1 MKFMFWMVGFVCM
14 SLLLVFGFVAMH
26 EFGHQQI
33 SLYHGCVRPDMNVSL
48 LGGTFECLEYRERSD
63 TERLQ
68 EAKMQSLQEIIG
80 YNILILITAYLMIS
94 TFNKNTIE

>member
-1 MKFMFWMVGFVCM
+1 
-14 SLLLVFGFVAMH
+14 
-26 EFGHQQI
+26 
-33 SLYHGCVRPDMNVSL
+33 